1 MNAPE
6 SFDATLDL
14 VVKAREGDRLAFDQ
28 LLARYSDRLLTRVRL
43 MMGDEARQR
52 AESADFLQEL
62 FVEVIEGFKRVS
74 LKDEREFVRWAT
86 QIARNNIRDHVR
98 RRRERA
104 VDSFST
110 ALLHQQPKSGA
121 ERPSQQAVRREE
133 IDRLIEGLE
142 GLQPDY
148 QRVIEL
154 RDFEQ
159 LPFVEIARRMDRPS
173 LDAVQMLHA
182 RALAKLTESL
192 G

>member
-14 VVKAREGDRLAFDQ
+14 VVRAQEGERLAFDQ

-43 MMGDEARQR
+43 MMGDEARER

-110 ALLHQQPKSGA
+110 ALLHQRQQSGA

-142 GLQPDY
+142 GLPPDY

-173 LDAVQMLHA
+173 VDAVQMLHA